1 MENRSK
7 RHRVTITVSDSE
19 LDALEDSLIVWNLCK
34 KHNAMTFDFKNGNAR
49 TSQEIFKMQ
58 DECKACQRQKR
69 LIFRKAWGVTG
80 RLFEARYNALKLPD
94 AKNAGEEI

>member
-1 MENRSK
+1 MENRNK

-34 KHNAMTFDFKNGNAR
+34 KHNAMTFDFQTGKAK

-58 DECKACQRQKR
+58 DECTACRRQKK
-69 LIFRKAWGVTG
+69 LVFGKAWSVNSK
-80 RLFEARYNALKLPD
+80 LFKARYKV
-94 AKNAGEEI
+94 

>member
-7 RHRVTITVSDSE
+7 RHRVTVTISDSE

-34 KHNAMTFDFKNGNAR
+34 KHNAMTFDFKTGKSR
-49 TSQEIFKMQ
+49 TEQEIFKMQ

-69 LIFRKAWGVTG
+69 LIFRKAWSVTG
-80 RLFEARYNALKLPD
+80 RLFEARYKALKLLD
-94 AKNAGEEI
+94 AKNAGREI